1 MTYAVNEQESETRYY
16 ELIDIGTYGLGV
28 KAGQCLVRKPQANR
42 SRAVLCC
49 VVLCVLWGL
58 MVALHSLR
66 ICKQMGGSVCTA
78 RTPRSQSH

>member
-28 KAGQCLVRKPQANR
+28 KAGQCLVRTPQANC

-49 VVLCVLWGL
+49 VCCG
-58 MVALHSLR
+58 
-66 ICKQMGGSVCTA
+66 T
-78 RTPRSQSH
+78 